1 MDKITR
7 TFLVNRNGSLLEYK
21 FQTDTRIFDQATS
34 LNETLLHDHLRRCF
48 ISGYPSRDGKESVSG
63 MATLV
68 RQKKQVKTDLTKYI
82 ADSCYI
88 GKGNKQHDI
97 VQQYLHDNLDR
108 IIATEVPVWDD
119 TCHGFIDALLW
130 TEDGKLEIF
139 DFKPNARQERKAAS
153 QVYRYGNLLSQ
164 RTGISRSDI
173 ITTYGDHTHYY
184 LVE

>member
-7 TFLVNRNGSLLEYK
+7 TFLVNRNGNLLEYK
-21 FQTDTRIFDQATS
+21 FQTDTRIFGQAET
-34 LNETLLHDHLRRCF
+34 LNEILLNDHLRRCF
-48 ISGYPSRDGKESVSG
+48 MSGYPDREGKESVSA
-63 MATLV
+63 MTPLV
-68 RQKKQVKTDLTKYI
+68 REKKLSKSDLTKYI
-82 ADSCYI
+82 EDSCYI

-184 LVE
+184 TVE